1 VQAVQSLRGPGGP
14 LHEKYLVAFLTPL
27 FAEKLM
33 SQLPEHL
40 VLVNSEQY
48 AWLPQSSQV
57 RNTYTAP
64 DQFIAPH
71 YLVNYRSPYK
81 DAPLIP
87 NGQYGTFPVITS
99 RKSLHALLD
108 AKVELD
114 FTGTG
119 DFFKRMVAVSA
130 VDSGGDAVH
139 ARGMVYDACQARLV
153 TAICGVITSVTEVNW
168 TDEGSR
174 ALIVDF
180 FTAKGDAAHDAVE
193 LAKNGLQVE
202 IPRFCTEQVN
212 GGSLCCVLGEGA
224 FGRVYRATR
233 LADGTLFALNVVQGA
248 DACRGLY
255 QEYHLIRSLPPA
267 CLDYVVGVE
276 EGSYWTAEV
285 PREGLLPNR
294 VAAFLGREV
303 GCPFQ
308 LVTEINA
315 PEGVGIL
322 VALSGLHA
330 AGSLHGDARWRNVV
344 AFKLTNSVVYKWVD
358 LRLRGIATPVG
369 YRQDLQCF
377 FDSVA
382 AVASAPSEE
391 LMNHYA
397 SNVAGWNLEQRTAA
411 ARQMFTVL
419 GKRFLFG

>member
-1 VQAVQSLRGPGGP
+1 
-14 LHEKYLVAFLTPL
+14 
-27 FAEKLM
+27 M

-48 AWLPQSSQV
+48 AWLPQSFQV
-57 RNTYTAP
+57 RNTYTAL
-64 DQFIAPH
+64 DQFVAPH

-87 NGQYGTFPVITS
+87 NGQYGTFPVIAS

-119 DFFKRMVAVSA
+119 DFFKHMVAISA
-130 VDSGGDAVH
+130 VNSAGDAVH

-202 IPRFCTEQVN
+202 IQRFCTEQVD

-224 FGRVYRATR
+224 F
-233 LADGTLFALNVVQGA
+233 
-248 DACRGLY
+248 ACRGLE

-285 PREGLLPNR
+285 PREGLLPIR
-294 VAAFLGREV
+294 VAAFLGRGV
-303 GCPFQ
+303 SCPFQ

-358 LRLRGIATPVG
+358 LRLRRWGTDRICSAFSIQWQPSPRPQAT
-369 YRQDLQCF
+369 
-377 FDSVA
+377 
-382 AVASAPSEE
+382 
-391 LMNHYA
+391 
-397 SNVAGWNLEQRTAA
+397 NL
-411 ARQMFTVL
+411 
-419 GKRFLFG
+419 